1 MDDYAA
7 AAASSSGSGGAGGGG
22 EGRRRSYW
30 RWSKA
35 DLFPEPSF
43 RSWGAYGA
51 AVSATAPRLRERL
64 LHRSTSAEELVVL
77 RRESEHPLR
86 RCLSWLDLAL
96 LGFGSVVGSG
106 IFVLT
111 GLEAREAAGPAI
123 PLSYAA
129 AGLSALLSSFCYA
142 EFAAEVPSA
151 GGSFSYLRIELGESV
166 AFLAAANILL
176 EALVGAAG
184 LARSWTSYF
193 AALIGRDPDSLRIHA
208 PALAAGFDRLDP
220 IAVVVLAATSSLAA
234 AGARLTSSLN
244 AAASVLG
251 LAVIGFVL
259 AAGFAR
265 ADPANLSPF
274 LPFGAQGVFRAAAVV
289 FWSYTGFDMVAT
301 MAEETRDPARDIP
314 LGLVASM
321 SAITAVYCAMSLALV
336 MLQRYDRLDPDAAYA
351 VAFASVGMGWARTRT
366 PVHATILVTACSA
379 GVAFFSSLDVLASV
393 SSISTLFIFMLL
405 ALALLVRR
413 YYVRDATP
421 APALRKLSLL
431 LALIVG
437 SSVALSAY
445 WNSSHSDRW
454 AGYAVL
460 VPLWLAST
468 LALAVLVP
476 QQRAPKVWG
485 VPLVP
490 WLPSLS
496 IAMNLFLMGSL
507 GYAAYIRFAI
517 CTAVMVV
524 YYGLFA
530 LHATYDMAHQVDKF
544 AESKDDEGVG
554 DGDPDVLPRN

>member
-1 MDDYAA
+1 
-7 AAASSSGSGGAGGGG
+7 
-22 EGRRRSYW
+22 
-30 RWSKA
+30 
-35 DLFPEPSF
+35 
-43 RSWGAYGA
+43 
-51 AVSATAPRLRERL
+51 
-64 LHRSTSAEELVVL
+64 
-77 RRESEHPLR
+77 
-86 RCLSWLDLAL
+86 
-96 LGFGSVVGSG
+96 
-106 IFVLT
+106 
-111 GLEAREAAGPAI
+111 
-123 PLSYAA
+123 
-129 AGLSALLSSFCYA
+129 
-142 EFAAEVPSA
+142 
-151 GGSFSYLRIELGESV
+151 
-166 AFLAAANILL
+166 
-176 EALVGAAG
+176 
-184 LARSWTSYF
+184 
-193 AALIGRDPDSLRIHA
+193 
-208 PALAAGFDRLDP
+208 
-220 IAVVVLAATSSLAA
+220 
-234 AGARLTSSLN
+234 
-244 AAASVLG
+244 
-251 LAVIGFVL
+251 
-259 AAGFAR
+259 
-265 ADPANLSPF
+265 
-274 LPFGAQGVFRAAAVV
+274 
-289 FWSYTGFDMVAT
+289 MVAT

-351 VAFASVGMGWARTRT
+351 VAFASVGMGWARYVVAAGALKGMTTGLLVGALGQARYTTQIARAHMIPPFLALVHPRTRT

-379 GVAFFSSLDVLASV
+379 CVAFFSSLDVLASV

-445 WNSSHSDRW
+445 WNSSYSDRW

-530 LHATYDMAHQVDKF
+530 LHATYDMAHQEDKF